1 MRYFMRNHAG
11 QFAFVAC
18 RRNRARVDEQKSA
31 WQGEGVY
38 LARRDDSKLIGESF
52 AGGFRRQLR
61 AELFDVTVDLLVV
74 EHRRLGQN
82 LLGRLPADLDILPR
96 AEKIEAGF
104 ETWLRMRTRRRL
116 HSALPPAAIQLP
128 DEQRNRQ
135 QRQCRSASDHIPG
148 LLESA
153 WGAGNREWGVG
164 NNAFFPLP
172 IPYSPLPVLL
182 TALQTSAKPN

>member
-18 RRNRARVDEQKSA
+18 GRNRARVDEQKSA

-61 AELFDVTVDLLVV
+61 AELFDVTFDLRIV

-82 LLGRLPADLDILPR
+82 LLSRLAAYLNVLLR
-96 AEKIEAGF
+96 TEEIEAGL
-104 ETWLRMRTRRRL
+104 ETRLRMRTRRRL
-116 HSALPPAAIQLP
+116 HSALPRPVTIQLT

-135 QRQCRSASDHIPG
+135 QRQCYSASDHTWG
-148 LLESA
+148 LLDCGLRIA
-153 WGAGNREWGVG
+153 D
-164 NNAFFPLP
+164 L
-172 IPYSPLPVLL
+172 
-182 TALQTSAKPN
+182 